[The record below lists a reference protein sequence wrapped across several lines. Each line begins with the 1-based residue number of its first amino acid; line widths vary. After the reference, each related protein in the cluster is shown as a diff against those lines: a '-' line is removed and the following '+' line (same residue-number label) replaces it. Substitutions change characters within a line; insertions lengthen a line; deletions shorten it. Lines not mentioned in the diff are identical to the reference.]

1 MILRLMAAAIFVTIA
16 FVSFSTLAP
25 TPALAA
31 KCGGL
36 NQKACPPLKKGPE
49 CNKWLMKV
57 KKICRPCGALNQR
70 ACPPLKKGPVCKPWL
85 MKVKKV
91 CKPCGGLN
99 QKACPVLA
107 QGKTCKPGLRRK
119 AGRCVKDDSK
129 RAILAKAKKSAQKLR
144 PLLRSLGNAV
154 KKISN
159 GRTIKEIQQA
169 FKDKRPDKITLIL
182 AKARTRATA
191 NALKKA
197 GFRSLTLGIS
207 SAAGLAVGYAR
218 ETGGVT
224 NVDGTTPAKLYVSK
238 TWSGGI
244 QLGVGNDLVLSAYT
258 ANPGRIAGKS
268 WAAIGNFDVGSGLGV
283 VLYYDKRSL
292 LITGVSVGV
301 GIGSVGAGGAVGE
314 ATTTICPARA
324 CDRL

>member
-1 MILRLMAAAIFVTIA
+1 MAAAIFLAVT
-16 FVSFSTLAP
+16 FVSITMLAP

-36 NQKACPPLKKGPE
+36 NQKACPALNKGPV
-49 CNKWLMKV
+49 CQKWLTKV
-57 KKICRPCGALNQR
+57 KKICRPCGGRNQR
-70 ACPPLKKGPVCKPWL
+70 ACPPLKKGAVCKPWL
-85 MKVKKV
+85 RKVKKV
-91 CKPCGGLN
+91 CKPCGSLN
-99 QKACPVLA
+99 QKACPALA
-107 QGKTCKPGLRRK
+107 KGKPCKPGLRRK

-129 RAILAKAKKSAQKLR
+129 RAIKNKAKKSAQKLK
-144 PLLRSLGNAV
+144 PLLRSLGTAL
-154 KKISN
+154 KTISSA
-159 GRTIKEIQQA
+159 RTIKDIRQA
-169 FKDKRPDKITLIL
+169 FKEKRPEKIAGIL
-182 AKARTRATA
+182 ARARTRAMT

-224 NVDGTTPAKLYVSK
+224 NVDGTTRAKLYVSK

-258 ANPGRIAGKS
+258 ANPGGIAGKS
-268 WAAIGNFDVGSGLGV
+268 WAAIGNYDVGSGLGI
-283 VLYYDKRSL
+283 VLFYDKRSL

-324 CDRL
+324 CNRL

>member
-1 MILRLMAAAIFVTIA
+1 MLSRGMAAAIFLAAA
-16 FVSFSTLAP
+16 FVSMSTLAS

-36 NQKACPPLKKGPE
+36 NQKACPPLKKGPV
-49 CNKWLMKV
+49 CKKWLRKV
-57 KKICRPCGALNQR
+57 KKVCRPCGARNQR
-70 ACPPLKKGPVCKPWL
+70 ACPALKKGPVCKPWL
-85 MKVKKV
+85 MKVKKT
-91 CKPCGGLN
+91 CKPCGGLR
-99 QKACPVLA
+99 QKACPALA
-107 QGKTCKPGLRRK
+107 KGRPCKPGLRRK

-129 RAILAKAKKSAQKLR
+129 RAILSKAKKSAQKLK
-144 PLLRSLGNAV
+144 PLLRALGTAVRKITNA
-154 KKISN
+154 
-159 GRTIKEIQQA
+159 RTIKEIKQA
-169 FKDKRPDKITLIL
+169 FKDKRPERIALIL

-191 NALKKA
+191 KALKKA

-238 TWSGGI
+238 TWSGGV

-258 ANPGRIAGKS
+258 SNPGRIAGKS
-268 WAAIGNFDVGSGLGV
+268 WAAIGNYDVGSGLGV
-283 VLYYDKRSL
+283 VLFYDKRSL

-324 CDRL
+324 CNRL